1 MAIIMPI
8 ATTKSNAHGVQKQ
21 TYASSIEWKDIVES
35 QNYSVDLNELKLNQ
49 TSTTENPKETQKP
62 TKSLHDTPHIINL
75 KQDLSSQEKSQ
86 KDTMLPTINCSN
98 SDNKKLDKKQTHPE
112 NTEQAQP
119 IAFVYTPSSQSTEN
133 ISQNTE
139 HNKDE
144 EINIDKKNQLSDSEH
159 SSKSVSIHPDTKNA
173 SHINSISENKK
184 TPKIDVKISSKEN
197 FNEQKQNEISS
208 LGAATAPERD
218 DNIQG
223 NVIYKKNYSLIL
235 TAVADNKP
243 KEIQK
248 NTDKIENIFGISET
262 RNQKINPSIFIQSEN
277 IEKDAQLYPKK
288 LDLEKDKNLQINPVA
303 DLKENF
309 NASLSGIDLKT
320 NTSSTVDK
328 ISLAPSAL
336 SANVVALHKS
346 GQNSILLRLD
356 PPNLGHL
363 SIQIKMNPEGSVNVS
378 FIPSS
383 TDAAQTLLASLP
395 QLNIALVQSGL
406 SLGQTEIGGQFSQ
419 SGRQQNQQNM
429 TTYMRKFENNLSE
442 DSAPSVS
449 HSKGLSFYA

>member
-1 MAIIMPI
+1 MPI

-21 TYASSIEWKDIVES
+21 THASSIEWKDIVES

-49 TSTTENPKETQKP
+49 TSTTETPKETQKP

-75 KQDLSSQEKSQ
+75 KQDLSFKEKNQ
-86 KDTMLPTINCSN
+86 QDTILPTTDCSN

-112 NTEQAQP
+112 NTEQAQS
-119 IAFVYTPSSQSTEN
+119 IAFVYTPPSQSTEN

-144 EINIDKKNQLSDSEH
+144 EINIDRKNQLSDSKH

-184 TPKIDVKISSKEN
+184 MPEIDIKISSEED
-197 FNEQKQNEISS
+197 FSEQPQSTTSS
-208 LGAATAPERD
+208 LGPAAAPERD
-218 DNIQG
+218 DNIQS
-223 NVIYKKNYSLIL
+223 NFIYKKNYSSII
-235 TAVADNKP
+235 ASAAENKL
-243 KEIQK
+243 KGIQK
-248 NTDKIENIFGISET
+248 NTSKTENIFGVSEAK
-262 RNQKINPSIFIQSEN
+262 NQKINPSIFIQSEN

-288 LDLEKDKNLQINPVA
+288 LDMEKDKTLQINPVT

-320 NTSSTVDK
+320 NTSSPVDK

-336 SANVVALHKS
+336 SATVVALHKS

-429 TTYMRKFENNLSE
+429 TTSIRKFENNLSE
-442 DSAPSVS
+442 DSAHSVS